1 MTATSILRVLHVD
14 CGREMRGGQRQVLL
28 LMDGLRKV
36 HHECVLLARPGRPLW
51 KAATAAGFETHP
63 AGLKNI
69 WRYSMEADLVHVHD
83 AHSHTLAAIA
93 SRRRFVASRRV
104 GFAVGRSPLSQWK
117 YARARRYLAV
127 SHFVAAQLSRGG
139 IPDDWIDVVYD
150 AVRAEETS
158 GEWNPNYPAVGL
170 ASADPQKGRDLLTQA
185 AALAQIQL
193 ILSDK
198 LADDLR
204 QASMFVYITRSEGLG
219 SAALLAMSLGVPV
232 IASRTGGLPE
242 VVEDEVSG
250 LLVENDAGEIAAAMQ
265 RIIQNADLAPIL
277 IQNARAKV
285 ASRFTSYHLV
295 AATLASYRRALAH

>member
-1 MTATSILRVLHVD
+1 MTAISSLRVLHVD
-14 CGREMRGGQRQVLL
+14 CGHEMRGGQRQVLL
-28 LMDGLRKV
+28 LMDGLRKA
-36 HHECVLLARPGRPLW
+36 HHECALLARPGRPLW
-51 KAATAAGFETHP
+51 KAAMAEGFETHP

-69 WRYSMEADLVHVHD
+69 WRYSIDADLVHVHD

-93 SRRRFVASRRV
+93 SRRRFVTSRRV

-117 YARARRYLAV
+117 YARARRYVAV

-150 AVRAEETS
+150 AVRTERTS

-185 AALAQIQL
+185 AALAQIQVV
-193 ILSDK
+193 LSDR
-198 LADDLR
+198 LVDDLR

-219 SAALLAMSLGVPV
+219 SAALLAMSMGIPV
-232 IASRTGGLPE
+232 IASRVGGLPE

-265 RIIQNADLAPIL
+265 RIIQDTDQTRVF
-277 IQNARAKV
+277 IQNANAKI
-285 ASRFTSYHLV
+285 AARFTPNHLV